1 MPRQDSWIFFRV
13 IGSGPCAAMDI
24 YMKNEMTGNAMAAMI
39 QAMVCPYFSLLQHI
53 LAPISGTNENKRLFT
68 Q

>member
-39 QAMVCPYFSLLQHI
+39 QAM
-53 LAPISGTNENKRLFT
+53 A
-68 Q
+68 